1 MFALVLG
8 RLPFEYAT
16 EDDRIYKFIA
26 EGDAESFWQQ
36 HQARIEKSEL
46 FENEEDFEKFKD
58 LFLRMVQ
65 LSPEQRPNIAEVLE
79 NSWLAN

>member
-36 HQARIEKSEL
+36 HHVRIEKSEL
-46 FENEEDFEKFKD
+46 FENEEDLEKFKD

-65 LSPEQRPNIAEVLE
+65 LNPEQRPNIAEVLE